1 MKLEHNSP
9 RIKDVWED
17 NFVHE
22 MAQISK
28 LVRKYKFVALDT
40 EFPGTV
46 ARPVGRVGPDYN
58 YQTMRV
64 NVNMLK
70 LIQIG
75 VSLCD
80 ENGRCPE
87 EYSTWQ
93 FNLKFD
99 IAEDL
104 YAADSILFLE
114 DNGMSFHGR
123 KRKGI
128 SLEQFAVEI
137 TASGL
142 VIMDDIRWISFQG
155 GYDFGYLLKLI
166 SGEELPSS
174 EREFF
179 ENLALFFPN
188 FWDVKFLMELTEHLS
203 GGLDAVAQMLGV
215 ERFGQKHQAGSDALL
230 TLHVFFRLQK
240 NFFRGRISDGKMNI
254 LHGYGVASHVRCVR
268 AG

>member
-1 MKLEHNSP
+1 MKLGPPPS

-17 NFVHE
+17 NFVVE
-22 MAQISK
+22 MAQISQ
-28 LVRKYKFVALDT
+28 LVKKYKFVALDT
-40 EFPGTV
+40 EFPGLV
-46 ARPVGRVGPDYN
+46 AKPLGKPGPDWN

-80 ENGRCPE
+80 EYGRCPE

-99 IAEDL
+99 IGNDT
-104 YAADSILFLE
+104 YAQDSITFLK
-114 DNGMSFHGR
+114 DNGMSFAGR
-123 KRKGI
+123 KRYGI
-128 SLEQFAVEI
+128 NIDLFAVEI
-137 TASGL
+137 IASGL

-166 SGEELPSS
+166 SGEALPSS

-179 ENLALFFPN
+179 ETLGLFFPN
-188 FWDVKFLMELTEHLS
+188 FWDVKFLVELTEHLS
-203 GGLDAVAQMLGV
+203 GGLDAIAQMLGV
-215 ERFGQKHQAGSDALL
+215 QRFGQKHQAGSDALL
-230 TLHVFFRLQK
+230 TLHVFFRLQR
-240 NFFRGRISDGKMNI
+240 NFFNNKVSETRMNI
-254 LHGYGVASHVRCVR
+254 LFGYGVASDRRCVR